1 MAVWF
6 CKVHLVGS
14 LGLLAMFLIAVC
26 TSAFYG
32 VLLWTIYVALEPYV
46 RKHWPQ
52 VLVSWTNLLAGRV
65 GDPVVG
71 RDVLLGT
78 ALGVAWA
85 LHGAGGRYL
94 VGGSELMGY
103 PGATEL
109 LTGMR
114 STVGLVLQGVPYAM
128 RNVLLY
134 FFLLFILR
142 VVLRR
147 QWAAA
152 AAFAGLFALLGAL
165 GNDGHPWV
173 NAAVAFVYFG
183 SGAVAVLRWGLL
195 SYAVGIF
202 VSELLLKLPA
212 TLDSSAWYFGNML
225 TIVAIAVA
233 LASWGLYTVVPR
245 SVPSR
250 TPA

>member
-1 MAVWF
+1 M
-6 CKVHLVGS
+6 
-14 LGLLAMFLIAVC
+14 
-26 TSAFYG
+26 
-32 VLLWTIYVALEPYV
+32 
-46 RKHWPQ
+46 
-52 VLVSWTNLLAGRV
+52 
-65 GDPVVG
+65 
-71 RDVLLGT
+71 
-78 ALGVAWA
+78 
-85 LHGAGGRYL
+85 
-94 VGGSELMGY
+94 
-103 PGATEL
+103 
-109 LTGMR
+109 
-114 STVGLVLQGVPYAM
+114 LQGVPYAM

-134 FFLLFILR
+134 FFLLFLLR

-173 NAAVAFVYFG
+173 NAAVGLVYFG
-183 SGAVAVLRWGLL
+183 TGAVVVLRWGLL

-233 LASWGLYTVVPR
+233 LASWGLYTAVPR
-245 SVPSR
+245 QVAPR